1 MPPGGPASRAGAA
14 AAFGSGLVAGPP
26 LPPDRLP
33 PPTSRSYPPLS
44 AEPLSSAPLPPDTP
58 LEPSILDTP
67 PERANVAEEASP
79 LGAASLGEPGSRAE
93 FVGELGYH
101 PPNVNPFGGPDSTTF
116 DSSSLWA
123 PATPAVEGSGGFL
136 PATPLPAGELGTD
149 GPELPVAALGA
160 ERRSPGIEE
169 MPIGNPFDTS
179 SADLDPGFGTGAD
192 SYRADQPG
200 NQDYPD
206 SGYAES
212 SYAASD
218 GESEHGTEYGKDEQP
233 AGYDEA
239 AGYAEDGAYAEDGQY
254 DEDAVYD
261 EDADYDEGEGAGY
274 DEGDEGHQAPA
285 AQEDDEFGWPEFD
298 EPADGDAE
306 PSGGAANSAGAPAG
320 RDGDSRDGRRPRKAA
335 AGY

>member
-1 MPPGGPASRAGAA
+1 MTLALRLPTLA
-14 AAFGSGLVAGPP
+14 LVATLAAG
-26 LPPDRLP
+26 L
-33 PPTSRSYPPLS
+33 
-44 AEPLSSAPLPPDTP
+44 
-58 LEPSILDTP
+58 
-67 PERANVAEEASP
+67 
-79 LGAASLGEPGSRAE
+79 AASWQA
-93 FVGELGYH
+93 VGQ
-101 PPNVNPFGGPDSTTF
+101 TTLKINIALAQNSHYGVAIDTF
-116 DSSSLWA
+116 A
-123 PATPAVEGSGGFL
+123 REVERRTSGRYKVQTFYS
-136 PATPLPAGELGTD
+136 
-149 GPELPVAALGA
+149 AALGA